1 MTSIT
6 DMAVQI
12 SGLSLQ
18 TGPAS
23 PTATTAQTAS
33 VYDVAQFRTA
43 WDQASTVNMGP
54 AAVAPTA
61 QVESEG
67 MRAMFS
73 TLNSLNGRAEKLES
87 KTAVLA
93 YGNRDMTPGEM
104 LMLTVQSHEFLF
116 HCELTANVANR
127 TSDGIQ
133 QLFRQQS

>member
-1 MTSIT
+1 MTSIS
-6 DMAVQI
+6 DMAVQV

-18 TGPAS
+18 TGPTS
-23 PTATTAQTAS
+23 PTASTAQTAS

-43 WDQASTVNMGP
+43 WDQASTINMGP

-73 TLNSLNGRAEKLES
+73 TLNSLNGRAEQLES
-87 KTAVLA
+87 KTAVFA
-93 YGNRDMTPGEM
+93 DGNRDMTPGEM